1 MIGGRRGASG
11 AALLAALLAVAAPRA
26 HAGDPPASAAPTQAG
41 DAANARAGDA
51 AADAASP
58 HDGDAAHARGSG
70 VATDP
75 ASARGS
81 DTAADPASPPAGDA
95 SVAAPSAPGDAASP
109 GTSAASVDAARQAD
123 VRPAADEPAAAA
135 PAGEVIVVTGT
146 RSETPLSASPVT
158 TEVIDRA
165 RLAESGAQTVGE
177 ALALRPGIWIDR
189 GVAGTSG
196 ITIRGLG
203 PQYSLILVD
212 GARQIGR
219 TDGYLDLDRFGVA
232 DIEQIEIVRGPS
244 SALYGADALGGVV
257 NLITRRPAAG
267 VALDATGQLD
277 GRGAGV
283 ALGRLALG
291 SRELSGAITGEYRE
305 GPAVRRGDTLATTLD
320 SYDDRHVTGRV
331 SDRPDER
338 WRLDGSADYLYR
350 DLRGV
355 DTSATGAV
363 FDRRNLI
370 ETASG
375 QLAAQY
381 ASDDTALRLAADASV
396 YRDQYLHDQ
405 RMATALDTYEL
416 TDENLI
422 EGSAQLAHQI
432 AAHRALVGAEL
443 LREALDSDRLSEPGS
458 RVRGAVYAQDEW
470 RLLPGDR
477 LLVVPSARI
486 DLDSQFG
493 SHATPRLAAR
503 WLASS
508 ALVVRASAGT
518 GYRAPDFK
526 SLLLHFENPSV
537 GYVVDGNP
545 DLQPETSRSLD
556 AGVEW
561 QAAPWLWLSASAYY
575 NGLHDLI
582 TAVTLPDD
590 GSGTLRF
597 GYANIGRARTAGA
610 EAYAQLGRGRAALEL
625 GYALTRARDLDA
637 ERPLE
642 GVPVQRATATVRW
655 RDPARGVDA
664 FAAAVFTG
672 HRPYYLSDDPQRATP
687 SPRRVELR
695 ARVAKRFRAGYGG
708 FVGVDNLLDAGDANL
723 DRIPPRTIYAGVEM
737 RL

>member
-283 ALGRLALG
+283 ARGRLALG

-355 DTSATGAV
+355 DTSATGA
-363 FDRRNLI
+363 F
-370 ETASG
+370 
-375 QLAAQY
+375 
-381 ASDDTALRLAADASV
+381 
-396 YRDQYLHDQ
+396 
-405 RMATALDTYEL
+405 
-416 TDENLI
+416 
-422 EGSAQLAHQI
+422 
-432 AAHRALVGAEL
+432 HR
-443 LREALDSDRLSEPGS
+443 
-458 RVRGAVYAQDEW
+458 
-470 RLLPGDR
+470 
-477 LLVVPSARI
+477 
-486 DLDSQFG
+486 
-493 SHATPRLAAR
+493 
-503 WLASS
+503 
-508 ALVVRASAGT
+508 
-518 GYRAPDFK
+518 
-526 SLLLHFENPSV
+526 
-537 GYVVDGNP
+537 
-545 DLQPETSRSLD
+545 
-556 AGVEW
+556 
-561 QAAPWLWLSASAYY
+561 
-575 NGLHDLI
+575 
-582 TAVTLPDD
+582 
-590 GSGTLRF
+590 
-597 GYANIGRARTAGA
+597 
-610 EAYAQLGRGRAALEL
+610 
-625 GYALTRARDLDA
+625 
-637 ERPLE
+637 
-642 GVPVQRATATVRW
+642 RW
-655 RDPARGVDA
+655 RV
-664 FAAAVFTG
+664 
-672 HRPYYLSDDPQRATP
+672 S
-687 SPRRVELR
+687 RRVAPRIGSTRSRRRCPR
-695 ARVAKRFRAGYGG
+695 A
-708 FVGVDNLLDAGDANL
+708 
-723 DRIPPRTIYAGVEM
+723 
-737 RL
+737 